1 MLSLGNTYS
10 FDEVQDFHNRVAK
23 SLSKPWQYVCELK
36 YDGTAIGLTYKDG
49 KLLRA
54 VTRGDGVQGD
64 DVTANVK
71 TIRSIPLTLS
81 GNDYPEEFEIRGEIF
96 IPHTVFDEINKKRIE
111 QGETPFA
118 NPRNAA
124 AGTLKQLNPKI
135 VAERNLDCLLYFIL
149 GENLPFDNH
158 YENLL
163 KAKDW
168 GFKIPQ
174 NIELCQSVDEVTRFI
189 EHWDTARKNLP
200 YDTDGV
206 VIKVNSY
213 QQQNQLG
220 FTAKTPRWAIAYK
233 YKAEQVSTK
242 LLSVDYQVG
251 RTGAIT
257 PVANL
262 EPVLLAGTTV
272 KRASLHNA
280 DQMAILD
287 LHMGDTVFVEKGGEI
302 IPKIVGVD
310 ANQRAS
316 NSKVFE
322 YITHCPECG
331 TELVRPDGEAKHYCP
346 NQAGCPPQLKGR
358 VIHFI
363 SRKAMNIDGL
373 GEETV
378 ELLFSK
384 GLVHDIADLYNLTY
398 EQLINLERFADKSA
412 KNAIVSIENSKKMP
426 FHRVL
431 FGLGIRYVGETTARK
446 LSAHFGLLE
455 NLKQATFEQ
464 LIEVDEVG
472 ERIAQSI
479 VSFFSDIKNIELVKR
494 LEDAGLTLESETNN
508 SSAANGILNG
518 QSVVI
523 SGTFSRISRDELKEL
538 VIQHGGKL
546 VSSVSA
552 STNLLV
558 AGDKMGPAKLDK
570 ANKLGIKIISEDD
583 FFDLINS

>member
-1 MLSLGNTYS
+1 M
-10 FDEVQDFHNRVAK
+10 
-23 SLSKPWQYVCELK
+23 
-36 YDGTAIGLTYKDG
+36 
-49 KLLRA
+49 
-54 VTRGDGVQGD
+54 
-64 DVTANVK
+64 
-71 TIRSIPLTLS
+71 
-81 GNDYPEEFEIRGEIF
+81 
-96 IPHTVFDEINKKRIE
+96 PHAVFDAINAKRTE

-149 GENLPFDNH
+149 GEDLPFDNH

-168 GFKIPQ
+168 GFKIPE
-174 NIELCQSVDEVTRFI
+174 NIKLCQTVDEVTRFI
-189 EHWDTARKNLP
+189 EHWDTARKSLP

-213 QQQNQLG
+213 QQQNLLG
-220 FTAKTPRWAIAYK
+220 YTAKTPRWAIAYK

-242 LLSVDYQVG
+242 LLSIDYQVG

-280 DQMAILD
+280 DQMAILN
-287 LHMGDTVFVEKGGEI
+287 LHVGDTVFVEKGGEI

-310 ANQRAS
+310 ANRRATS
-316 NSKVFE
+316 SKIFE

-331 TELVRPDGEAKHYCP
+331 TKLIRPDGEAKHYCP

-384 GLVHDIADLYNLTY
+384 GLVHDIADLYDLTY
-398 EQLINLERFADKSA
+398 EQLIGLDRFADKSA
-412 KNAIVSIENSKKMP
+412 KNAIASINNSKKMP
-426 FHRVL
+426 FHKVL

-446 LSAHFGLLE
+446 LATHFGLLE

-479 VSFFSDIKNIELVKR
+479 VSFFSDAKNIELIKR
-494 LEDAGLTLESETNN
+494 LEDAGLTLESETNSSN
-508 SSAANGILNG
+508 SANGVLNG
-518 QSVVI
+518 QTVVI
-523 SGTFSRISRDELKEL
+523 SGTFSRISRDELKEM
-538 VIQHGGKL
+538 VIQHGGKIA
-546 VSSVSA
+546 STVSA
-552 STNLLV
+552 STNLLI

-570 ANKLGIKIISEDD
+570 ATKLGVRIISEDD
-583 FFDLINS
+583 FFDLIN